1 MKPPRGLRVSRLEL
15 GSDELAV
22 FSFPLPDLALPGSL
36 SEAEI
41 AVARALLDGKSNAQI
56 AEARRTSVQ
65 TVANQVASL
74 MRKLNVHSRTEAFAV
89 LWGMQ
94 RSPST

>member
-1 MKPPRGLRVSRLEL
+1 MQL
-15 GSDELAV
+15 GADELAV
-22 FSFPLPDLALPGSL
+22 FSFPLPQLALPGSL
-36 SEAEI
+36 SEAEL
-41 AVARALLDGKSNAQI
+41 AVARALLAGESNAQI

-94 RSPST
+94 RPPGT